1 MRMSEL
7 CISLELELLF
17 SKQTIYN
24 SYNVS
29 FCSFRPFS
37 NKLLVFRIKFYLNI
51 FILIQMLAN

>member
-1 MRMSEL
+1 MSEL